1 MMNIL
6 YLLPK
11 NSLSRLAGFLVH
23 LQLPRPLAAWSIRT
37 FGNFYKIN
45 FAEAEKP
52 PEAYKSIG
60 DFFVR
65 RLKEGLRPLGGSL
78 VVHPADSRISQ
89 AASIADGKLVQ
100 AKGKLYSLQGLL
112 CADNETEVIQ
122 KYQGGFFATY
132 YLCPTDYHRVH
143 SPVTGAISSVT
154 HVPGALWPVNEWSV
168 NRIEEL
174 FCVNERVIVEIQ
186 TSSGPVALVMVG
198 ATNVGKISL
207 SFEPQ
212 ILSNQAHVKSPQRIV
227 YSPAKPVKKGD
238 ELGAF
243 HMGSTVVMLYSAGVQ
258 AAQGLLVSELSQW
271 QGKAVRVG
279 EDFRRRPQLRDF
291 DR

>member
-1 MMNIL
+1 MNIL

-11 NSLSRLAGFLVH
+11 NSLSRLVGFLVH
-23 LQLPRPLAAWSIRT
+23 LQLPGPLAAWSIRT

-45 FAEAEKP
+45 FNEAEKP
-52 PEAYKSIG
+52 LEAYKSIG

-65 RLKEGLRPLGGSL
+65 RLKEGLRPLGASP

-89 AASIADGKLVQ
+89 AAPIAEGKLVQ

-112 CADNETEVIQ
+112 CAESEAEVLA

-143 SPVTGAISSVT
+143 SPVTGAITAVT

-168 NRIEEL
+168 GRIEEL
-174 FCVNERVIVEIQ
+174 FCVNERVIIEIQ
-186 TSSGPVALVMVG
+186 TENGPVAVVMVG
-198 ATNVGKISL
+198 ATNVGKMSL
-207 SFEPQ
+207 SFENK
-212 ILSNQAHVKSPQRIV
+212 ILSNQPAKKTPQRIL

-243 HMGSTVVMLYSAGVQ
+243 HMGSTVVMVYSAGVQ
-258 AAQGLLVSELSQW
+258 TAQGLASAELSKW
-271 QGKAVRVG
+271 HGRAVRVR
-279 EDFRRRPQLRDF
+279 EDFR
-291 DR
+291 

>member
-1 MMNIL
+1 MNIL

-11 NSLSRLAGFLVH
+11 NSLSRLVGFLVH
-23 LQLPRPLAAWSIRT
+23 LQLPRPLATWSIRT

-45 FAEAEKP
+45 LSEAEKP

-65 RLKEGLRPLGGSL
+65 RLKEGLRPLGAGP

-89 AASIADGKLVQ
+89 AAAITEGKLVQ
-100 AKGKLYSLQGLL
+100 AKGKMYSLQGLL
-112 CADNETEVIQ
+112 CADDEAEVLK

-143 SPVTGAISSVT
+143 SPVTGAITSVT

-168 NRIEEL
+168 GRIEEL
-174 FCVNERVIVEIQ
+174 FCVNERVIIEIQ
-186 TSSGPVALVMVG
+186 TESGPVTVVMVG
-198 ATNVGKISL
+198 ATNVGKMSL

-212 ILSNQAHVKSPQRIV
+212 ILSNQSHVKSPQRIV
-227 YSPAKPVKKGD
+227 YSPQKPVKKGD

-243 HMGSTVVMLYSAGVQ
+243 HMGSTVVMVYSAGVL
-258 AAQGLLVSELSQW
+258 AAQGLSVTELSQW
-271 QGKAVRVG
+271 HGKAVRVR
-279 EDFRRRPQLRDF
+279 EDFR
-291 DR
+291 